1 MPLVSKATATTTL
14 KNGKVKLNKGFRE
27 VETKTGKKMYFS
39 DVKKTTEKPKKE
51 KAVKAQAEAGRADN
65 PVEKVKKVRKSKKT
79 LEPVVQ
85 VDLDPEELEFD

>member
-39 DVKKTTEKPKKE
+39 DVKKTTEKPKKQKVE
-51 KAVKAQAEAGRADN
+51 KAEKAEQ
-65 PVEKVKKVRKSKKT
+65 VEEVVKVKRVRKSKKT
-79 LEPVVQ
+79 PEPVVQ
-85 VDLDPEELEFD
+85 VELDPEELEFD